1 MAKMKTAKTKNA
13 NKTAAPKKAARS
25 YARKKYQWH
34 FLSEVIARVDFSPVL
49 ELSDENPPMHV
60 PRLKP
65 RFPVREKV
73 VTEHPQIKL
82 SHSEGQAEAA
92 FTVVRVLRWQFHNR
106 AKDRYYELTNGSL
119 LVRYTQYDCYERL
132 RDDFIPVVE
141 HVLGSV
147 EEVAINR
154 IGLRYINSIKL
165 NERSPTSWE
174 KYLKADLLATFN
186 LADDVKTVSRAFNTL
201 EFNYGNDMQMRF
213 QYGMP
218 NPDYPARIKNK
229 QFILDW
235 DAYAAGVGLS
245 VVEVGAYLDGFHE
258 KVNASFEEVIT
269 DELRKKMGP
278 IE

>member
-1 MAKMKTAKTKNA
+1 MAKKKTAKRK
-13 NKTAAPKKAARS
+13 AASKKAVRR
-25 YARKKYQWH
+25 YARKKYKQH
-34 FLSEVIARVDFSPVL
+34 FLSEVIARVDFSPGL
-49 ELSDENPPMHV
+49 ELSDEKPPEHV
-60 PRLKP
+60 PGLKA

-73 VTEHPQIKL
+73 VTEHPQMKL

-92 FTVVRVLRWQFHNR
+92 FMVVRVLHWQFHSGT
-106 AKDRYYELTNGSL
+106 KDRYYELTNGSL
-119 LVRYTQYDCYERL
+119 LVRYTLYDCYERL

-154 IGLRYINSIKL
+154 IGLRYINSIELK
-165 NERSPTSWE
+165 ERIPTSWE
-174 KYLKADLLATFN
+174 KYLKGDLLATFN

-201 EFNYGNDMQMRF
+201 EFNYGKDMQMRF

-218 NPDYPARIKNK
+218 NPDYPARIKKK

-235 DAYAAGVGLS
+235 DAYAAGVELG
-245 VVEVGAYLDGFHE
+245 VDEVGPYLDEFHE

-269 DELRKKMGP
+269 DDLRKKMGP
-278 IE
+278 IK